1 MPKIETYNFDENI
14 SDNDFLLGT
23 DVDEDNKT
31 KSYKI
36 RTLINKIKAEVELTA
51 FIQVETLPIE
61 DIQLN
66 TIYILPNGDW
76 NYYNGTIWLSNSNR
90 PYKVYTATLRFSRTG
105 SDISTY
111 ALENTIGDIT
121 ISRINNSIVFESPQ
135 FETGNVYVVPSTL
148 KSYNGSVTCFGELCS
163 LQKDSFTFTDS
174 IKRTPGI
181 YNFPNG
187 VWFEI
192 DNTLFDGV
200 HDSYI
205 KLFTNVEIRVY
216 N

>member
-76 NYYNGTIWLSNSNR
+76 NYYNGTIWLSN
-90 PYKVYTATLRFSRTG
+90 
-105 SDISTY
+105 
-111 ALENTIGDIT
+111 
-121 ISRINNSIVFESPQ
+121 
-135 FETGNVYVVPSTL
+135 
-148 KSYNGSVTCFGELCS
+148 
-163 LQKDSFTFTDS
+163 
-174 IKRTPGI
+174 
-181 YNFPNG
+181 
-187 VWFEI
+187 
-192 DNTLFDGV
+192 
-200 HDSYI
+200 
-205 KLFTNVEIRVY
+205 
-216 N
+216 

>member
-23 DVDEDNKT
+23 DGDEDNKT

-51 FIQVETLPIE
+51 FIEVETLPIE

-90 PYKVYTATLRFSRTG
+90 PYKVYTALLTQSGT
-105 SDISTY
+105 DAPVATV
-111 ALENTIGDIT
+111 LENTLGEDIT
-121 ISRINNSIVFESPQ
+121 FSYESEGWYNVVSDGLFVENKTTCEISNTTQETYGYETIKRVSESIIRINSISS
-135 FETGNVYVVPSTL
+135 ETIETMA
-148 KSYNGSVTCFGELCS
+148 
-163 LQKDSFTFTDS
+163 DA
-174 IKRTPGI
+174 I
-181 YNFPNG
+181 
-187 VWFEI
+187 I
-192 DNTLFDGV
+192 DN
-200 HDSYI
+200 SKI
-205 KLFTNVEIRVY
+205 EIRVY

>member
-23 DVDEDNKT
+23 DGDEDNKT
-31 KSYKI
+31 KSYRI
-36 RTLINKIKAEVELTA
+36 RTLINKIKSEVNLTA

-90 PYKVYTATLRFSRTG
+90 HYKVYTALLTQSGT
-105 SDISTY
+105 DAPVATV
-111 ALENTIGDIT
+111 LENTLGDIVW
-121 ISRINNSIVFESPQ
+121 SRE
-135 FETGNVYVVPSTL
+135 EEGVYVGVLNGAFIQDKTFLYSKNKVYSSDDSTEYSL
-148 KSYNGSVTCFGELCS
+148 SDSDLNKVYVTTTVTGALEDGVML
-163 LQKDSFTFTDS
+163 
-174 IKRTPGI
+174 RTPI
-181 YNFPNG
+181 
-187 VWFEI
+187 
-192 DNTLFDGV
+192 
-200 HDSYI
+200 
-205 KLFTNVEIRVY
+205 EIRVY

>member
-90 PYKVYTATLRFSRTG
+90 PYKVYTALLTQSGT
-105 SDISTY
+105 DAPVATV
-111 ALENTIGDIT
+111 LENTLGGEVVWTRDSEGFYFGTLNGVFLDNKTIT
-121 ISRINNSIVFESPQ
+121 LNSGIISQ
-135 FETGNVYVVPSTL
+135 G
-148 KSYNGSVTCFGELCS
+148 
-163 LQKDSFTFTDS
+163 DSFSIGTGILSEDIVYLSSKSLDS
-174 IKRTPGI
+174 SNANTPI
-181 YNFPNG
+181 FKDLYTETP
-187 VWFEI
+187 I
-192 DNTLFDGV
+192 
-200 HDSYI
+200 SI
-205 KLFTNVEIRVY
+205 EIRVY